1 MSLDLST
8 LNEQQIKA
16 ACCDK
21 RAVLVTAGAGSG
33 KTRMLTHRIA
43 YLMEEKGVKPY
54 NILAITFTNK
64 AANEMKERLERMIP
78 EASGLWVSTFHSMC
92 VRILRRFIDRIGY
105 TRNFS
110 IYSEQEK
117 ENVLKRIVK
126 ELAEDRS
133 SSLYGQDTK
142 ELDKLRKRASSIIS
156 DAKNE
161 ALSADDYFGINDYD
175 DDAEALQTIFEQYEK
190 ALKKNNALD
199 FDDLLVKTYVLL
211 KSDSDALSY
220 YRRKFEYIHVDEFQD
235 TNVVQYMLIKIL
247 AGDTGNVF
255 VVGDEDQC
263 IYGWRGANI
272 GNIVDFSKDFDCE
285 IFKLERNYRST
296 KNILDLAN
304 SVICNN
310 SQRLDKTLWTEN
322 SDGEQVTVF
331 CARNETN
338 EAEYV
343 ADVIKKLVD
352 YGEYSYSDIAVLMR
366 LNALSRT
373 FEERFLAYNI
383 PHKVYGGFKFF
394 ERKEIK
400 DLLAYLRLC
409 VNGSDT
415 EALLRII
422 NFPKRGIGAGAV
434 GQLINYSDVMGQS
447 LYATVMGIAENT
459 DLPTALQKKV
469 VPLKNV
475 LAYLSESAEK
485 SKPHELVELLVKL
498 LDLNSVFGDDTEEN
512 INRKLNISYF
522 AESIKQYEE
531 SNPEATLEDYLQMIT
546 LYSDLDGM
554 DDGEDC
560 VALATVH
567 SVKGLEFKVV
577 FVVGCEEGIMP
588 LTRSMDSLNELEEE
602 RRLMYVAATR
612 AMQKL
617 YITWAASRFMYSE
630 RKYTVPSRFLKE
642 AGFKVGNSQPLAS
655 QARERAA
662 MYTRSAYDEN
672 IAAYGSRTGAP
683 SYKTEQ
689 TAVKQKD
696 APSGF
701 EIGTAVSHRK
711 FGRGKILSLAKE
723 AGGVY
728 AEIEFEKFGKM
739 MLSLQFAPLEIIDE
753 K

>member
-175 DDAEALQTIFEQYEK
+175 DNAEALQTIFEQYEK

-247 AGDTGNVF
+247 AGETGNVF

-310 SQRLDKTLWTEN
+310 SLQPSPLTNFKGKNIPDICLRIL
-322 SDGEQVTVF
+322 
-331 CARNETN
+331 ARNLKEVSKYLK
-338 EAEYV
+338 AKV
-343 ADVIKKLVD
+343 
-352 YGEYSYSDIAVLMR
+352 R
-366 LNALSRT
+366 L
-373 FEERFLAYNI
+373 
-383 PHKVYGGFKFF
+383 
-394 ERKEIK
+394 
-400 DLLAYLRLC
+400 
-409 VNGSDT
+409 
-415 EALLRII
+415 
-422 NFPKRGIGAGAV
+422 PK
-434 GQLINYSDVMGQS
+434 
-447 LYATVMGIAENT
+447 
-459 DLPTALQKKV
+459 
-469 VPLKNV
+469 
-475 LAYLSESAEK
+475 
-485 SKPHELVELLVKL
+485 
-498 LDLNSVFGDDTEEN
+498 
-512 INRKLNISYF
+512 
-522 AESIKQYEE
+522 
-531 SNPEATLEDYLQMIT
+531 
-546 LYSDLDGM
+546 
-554 DDGEDC
+554 
-560 VALATVH
+560 
-567 SVKGLEFKVV
+567 
-577 FVVGCEEGIMP
+577 
-588 LTRSMDSLNELEEE
+588 SMWP
-602 RRLMYVAATR
+602 
-612 AMQKL
+612 K
-617 YITWAASRFMYSE
+617 
-630 RKYTVPSRFLKE
+630 PSRMC
-642 AGFKVGNSQPLAS
+642 A
-655 QARERAA
+655 AR
-662 MYTRSAYDEN
+662 
-672 IAAYGSRTGAP
+672 
-683 SYKTEQ
+683 
-689 TAVKQKD
+689 
-696 APSGF
+696 
-701 EIGTAVSHRK
+701 
-711 FGRGKILSLAKE
+711 SL
-723 AGGVY
+723 
-728 AEIEFEKFGKM
+728 M
-739 MLSLQFAPLEIIDE
+739 PT
-753 K
+753 